1 MFNLNQIILTKL
13 RKFKQLLIL
22 GMNNKIYKTDCNLM
36 QEMKL
41 LDEMKL

>member
-13 RKFKQLLIL
+13 KKFIQLLIL
-22 GMNNKIYKTDCNLM
+22 EMNNKIYKIDCKLM